1 MLLYIIDDLLCNRVE
16 ASPGKWV
23 IARPI
28 NYKYRSITQRIKE
41 AWAVFTGEAEAVKFL
56 SNK

>member
-1 MLLYIIDDLLCNRVE
+1 MLHIIDDLLYNRAE

-28 NYKYRSITQRIKE
+28 NYKYRSIKQRIKE
-41 AWAVFTGEAEAVKFL
+41 AWAVFTGEAEAVKFIQQ
-56 SNK
+56 

>member
-16 ASPGKWV
+16 VSPGKWV

-56 SNK
+56 SN